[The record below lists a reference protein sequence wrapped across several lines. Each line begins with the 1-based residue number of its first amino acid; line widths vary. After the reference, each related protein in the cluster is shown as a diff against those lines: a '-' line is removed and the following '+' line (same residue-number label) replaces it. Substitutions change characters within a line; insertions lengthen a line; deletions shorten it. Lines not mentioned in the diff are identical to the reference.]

1 LFWDKENGVV
11 PEFPT
16 AKLKY
21 LAEAGFRLENASNKS
36 QSSDRISVEEDN
48 FSLTN
53 LAVYYMLVKV
63 VNESNK
69 EYCLE
74 QYQRFKKYEIIIFCT
89 LSGHF
94 SMKSRSGNG
103 SSLPYLRQGLL

>member
-53 LAVYYMLVKV
+53 LAVYYMLICWLKSSMNQIRNIVS
-63 VNESNK
+63 SNIK
-69 EYCLE
+69 GL
-74 QYQRFKKYEIIIFCT
+74 KN
-89 LSGHF
+89 
-94 SMKSRSGNG
+94 MK
-103 SSLPYLRQGLL
+103 

>member
-53 LAVYYMLVKV
+53 LAVYYMLICWLKSSMNQIRNIVL
-63 VNESNK
+63 SNIK
-69 EYCLE
+69 GL
-74 QYQRFKKYEIIIFCT
+74 KN
-89 LSGHF
+89 
-94 SMKSRSGNG
+94 MK
-103 SSLPYLRQGLL
+103 